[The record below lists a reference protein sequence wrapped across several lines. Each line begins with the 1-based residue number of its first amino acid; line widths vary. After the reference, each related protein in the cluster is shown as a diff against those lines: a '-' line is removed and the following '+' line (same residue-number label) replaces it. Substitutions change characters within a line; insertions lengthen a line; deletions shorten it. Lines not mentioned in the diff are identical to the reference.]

1 MSTGRTSSPA
11 EGTTDGR
18 VRGRTLASIERLIKL
33 AIALIVGSGVTLAGV
48 CAAGAGLGG
57 APAWSTEVQALAMPL
72 AMLAG
77 TSGAFDTPA
86 AYWLLV
92 AGGFL
97 LWSGIGYLA
106 GALLLRRQAAD

>member
-1 MSTGRTSSPA
+1 MYTGRTSTPD
-11 EGTTDGR
+11 ERTTDGR
-18 VRGRTLASIERLIKL
+18 ARGRTLASIERLIKL
-33 AIALIVGSGVTLAGV
+33 AIALIVGSAVTLAGA

-57 APAWSTEVQALAMPL
+57 AAAWTTGVQALARPL
-72 AMLAG
+72 AMLARR
-77 TSGAFDTPA
+77 SGAFAPPA

-106 GALLLRRQAAD
+106 GALLLRRRSGD

>member
-48 CAAGAGLGG
+48 CAAGAAVGG
-57 APAWSTEVQALAMPL
+57 AAAWSTGVQALAMPL
-72 AMLAG
+72 AMLASA
-77 TSGAFDTPA
+77 SGAVDSLA

-97 LWSGIGYLA
+97 LWTGIGYLA
-106 GALLLRRQAAD
+106 GALLLRRRAGD